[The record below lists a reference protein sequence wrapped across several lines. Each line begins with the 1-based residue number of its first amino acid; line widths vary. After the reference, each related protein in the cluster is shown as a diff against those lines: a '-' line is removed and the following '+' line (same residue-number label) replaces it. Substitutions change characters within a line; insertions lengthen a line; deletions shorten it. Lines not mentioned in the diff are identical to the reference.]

1 MELEH
6 ISRRRGPVIV
16 LEGIKMPNRPILLA
30 DDIDNQTD
38 SGKRRSQ
45 AIWDAA
51 SFLAQRLKTGI
62 EFLYVEDAKT
72 YPTGEFGLFRF
83 LEWHDQHEKKLNEA
97 GRQFTVPVS
106 CSLKSGAPAEQILKA
121 LRSRSAP
128 ELVVVGTQGR
138 KGLKRLFIGSV
149 AEEIIRRSR
158 RPVMVIGPAAQ
169 ELDQNIFGRKQLKIL
184 VPTDLG
190 KNSRAAEQYALS
202 LAKRI
207 GARVILLHCLW
218 DSINAIIV
226 NAAYSGMAA
235 YNLDAVIN
243 DSRNDAV
250 ESMKRKAALFQKHG
264 VPCDFKV
271 EEKTITSRCA
281 VYQEAESGYS
291 IVLMGT
297 HGRNAVLNAFFGSTA
312 RETILN
318 AAIPVI
324 VVHSG
329 K

>member
-1 MELEH
+1 M
-6 ISRRRGPVIV
+6 S
-16 LEGIKMPNRPILLA
+16 NRSILIA

-45 AIWDAA
+45 EMRNAA
-51 SFLAQRLKTGI
+51 SFLARRLKTGI
-62 EFLYVEDAKT
+62 ALLYVEDTKT
-72 YPTGEFGLFRF
+72 YPVDELGLFRY
-83 LEWHDQHEKKLNEA
+83 LEWHDQHEKKLKEA
-97 GRQFTVPVS
+97 GKQFAVPVS
-106 CSLKSGAPAEQILKA
+106 CSLKSGTPSEQILKA

-138 KGLKRLFIGSV
+138 KGLKRLLIGSV
-149 AEEIIRRSR
+149 AEEVIRHSR
-158 RPVMVIGPAAQ
+158 RPVMVIGPAAR
-169 ELDQNIFGRKQLKIL
+169 ELDRDIFGQKQWKIL

-207 GARVILLHCLW
+207 GARVTLLHCLW
-218 DSINAIIV
+218 DTIQTIIV

-235 YNLDAVIN
+235 YNLDEVIN

-250 ESMKRKAALFQKHG
+250 ESLKRKTGLFQKHG
-264 VPCDFKV
+264 VTCDFKV
-271 EEKTITSRCA
+271 EERTQTSRCA
-281 VYQEAESGYS
+281 VYQEAESDYS
-291 IVLMGT
+291 IVIMGT

-318 AAIPVI
+318 APIPVI

-329 K
+329 R